1 MAADHASLMEAEHA
15 LQRAQLANDANA
27 LEQLLHDHL
36 RFVGPDGAVYDK
48 AADLAIYEAGL
59 VRFKASN
66 PIEIEAHVFG
76 TTGLSILLVELEVL
90 SNGELVIGEYRY
102 TRTWLYEDDR
112 WQIVGGAV
120 VADNATGPWM

>member
-1 MAADHASLMEAEHA
+1 MAADHESLIEAEQA
-15 LQRAQLANDANA
+15 LQRAQLANDANS
-27 LEQLLHDHL
+27 LELLLHDHL
-36 RFVGPDGAVYDK
+36 RFIGPDAAVYDK

-59 VRFKASN
+59 VIFKESN

-90 SNGELVIGEYRY
+90 TNGELVTGNYRY

-120 VADNATGPWM
+120 VADDATGPWM